1 MPHKR
6 KRKSKADKL
15 GEDNGSD
22 NDERQEK
29 YRDPS
34 PEQESKPKKVKKM
47 APPPLDFSSLLKLA
61 EQKQF
66 EPVKIEKKISEEED
80 GRPMTKKQRMEFE
93 RERERKERQMERRM
107 EEERSKKSGQRQ
119 PDSVMRIPKI
129 SENGERKE
137 KLNGFGRIPKKSS
150 APSSDTAI
158 KSRSL
163 HEETKRRNSVDSDNS
178 SKSNKPNQRDR
189 SSIKPGGDRPNNQKS
204 EHASYKNHH
213 VSEKTHHQSNH
224 SSSNDRKIESSQS
237 NYDRKPSQASIAV
250 NKIKSRMHNVSDQEQ
265 SEASDV
271 ENEKSYSSGQDR
283 QYKTDKYSSKQSSSQ
298 DSLKRSRDK
307 YSGSERNRSPSP
319 DNSKYKP
326 KYSISHSDSGTED
339 ETKYKPRN
347 INSSTIKKQKIKS
360 LFEGSDDDGCNRKTT
375 NHDSY
380 KPESKKPKP
389 SFDLER
395 QRKPYEDSKFKI
407 PKQSLKSD
415 NDRIK
420 KVENPEKHK
429 NSEKIKTASSITKQG
444 SVKDKSK
451 ANDLRSD
458 SQYPKSSS
466 DKNRSVPERP
476 KEKSLPSKEI
486 VKKESSIE
494 SSKKPNHLN
503 AEEALKKDANVWSKP
518 CNLPAKHPSGLSE
531 SQIQRLREM
540 NKKPTTARPG
550 ELNKQLPRDVR
561 SSDGR
566 PPPRPGGSIQGKP
579 SLMKAAAAA
588 AAARSASQKPPSNSS
603 NKEKD
608 SPSKLEKG
616 SFSRSHEK
624 QPTSKNSLPPSRPKE
639 SNNKDSRPRQLP
651 PKDLKPKQ
659 FPPSDMRPKQFP
671 PSDLKPRQFPPSDLK
686 PRQFPPSDLRPR
698 QFPPK
703 DVRPRQFPPPDVRK
717 KPNPRKLHEKFIL
730 LTYILISD
738 S

>member
-6 KRKSKADKL
+6 KRKSKTDKV
-15 GEDNGSD
+15 GEENGSD

-34 PEQESKPKKVKKM
+34 PEQETKSKKVKKM
-47 APPPLDFSSLLKLA
+47 APPPMDFSSLLKLA

-66 EPVKIEKKISEEED
+66 EPVKIEKKVTEDED

-107 EEERSKKSGQRQ
+107 EEERSKKNGQRQ
-119 PDSVMRIPKI
+119 PDSINRIPKI

-150 APSSDTAI
+150 APSNDSIT
-158 KSRSL
+158 KHRSL
-163 HEETKRRNSVDSDNS
+163 NEETKRRNSVDSDNS
-178 SKSNKPNQRDR
+178 SKNNNQNQNDR
-189 SSIKPGGDRPNNQKS
+189 SSLKLGGDRPNNQKS
-204 EHASYKNHH
+204 ERSSYKNHH
-213 VSEKTHHQSNH
+213 ISEKNHQSNH
-224 SSSNDRKIESSQS
+224 SSGNERKIESSQS

-271 ENEKSYSSGQDR
+271 ENERSYSSAQDR
-283 QYKTDKYSSKQSSSQ
+283 QYKTDRYSSKQSSSQ
-298 DSLKRSRDK
+298 DSLKRSREK
-307 YSGSERNRSPSP
+307 YSGSDRNRSPSP

-339 ETKYKPRN
+339 ETKYKPRS
-347 INSSTIKKQKIKS
+347 INTSTIKKQKIKS
-360 LFEGSDDDGCNRKTT
+360 LFEGSDDEDTNRKTT

-389 SFDLER
+389 PLDAER
-395 QRKPYEDSKFKI
+395 QRKTFEDSKFKI

-415 NDRIK
+415 NDRVK
-420 KVENPEKHK
+420 RVENSEKHK
-429 NSEKIKTASSITKQG
+429 ISEKVKSAGSITKPG
-444 SVKDKSK
+444 LVKDKSK

-458 SQYPKSSS
+458 RPSYQSCPKSNS

-476 KEKSLPSKEI
+476 KEKILPSSKEI
-486 VKKESSIE
+486 VKKESSTE

-503 AEEALKKDANVWSKP
+503 AEEALKKDASVWSKP

-540 NKKPTTARPG
+540 NKKPTAARPG
-550 ELNKQLPRDVR
+550 ELSKQSPRDVR

-566 PPPRPGGSIQGKP
+566 PLPRPGGSLQGKP

-588 AAARSASQKPPSNSS
+588 AAARSASQKAPSNSS
-603 NKEKD
+603 NKEKE
-608 SPSKLEKG
+608 SPSKLEKE
-616 SFSRSHEK
+616 SSSRANEK
-624 QPTSKNSLPPSRPKE
+624 QPTSKNSLPPSRQKE

-671 PSDLKPRQFPPSDLK
+671 PSDLKPRQFPPSDL
-686 PRQFPPSDLRPR
+686 RPR

-717 KPNPRKLHEKFIL
+717 KPNPRKLH
-730 LTYILISD
+730 
-738 S
+738 

>member
-6 KRKSKADKL
+6 KRKSKADKV

-22 NDERQEK
+22 HDERQEK

-66 EPVKIEKKISEEED
+66 EPVKIEKKVSEDED

-119 PDSVMRIPKI
+119 SDSVNRIPKI

-137 KLNGFGRIPKKSS
+137 KLNGLGRIPKKSS
-150 APSSDTAI
+150 APSNDSIT
-158 KSRSL
+158 KHRSL
-163 HEETKRRNSVDSDNS
+163 QEETKRRNSVDSDNS
-178 SKSNKPNQRDR
+178 SKSNNQNQRDR
-189 SSIKPGGDRPNNQKS
+189 SSLKPGGDRPNNQKS
-204 EHASYKNHH
+204 ERASYKNHH
-213 VSEKTHHQSNH
+213 VSEKNHHQSNH
-224 SSSNDRKIESSQS
+224 SSGNDRKIESSQS

-271 ENEKSYSSGQDR
+271 ENERSSSSGQDR
-283 QYKTDKYSSKQSSSQ
+283 QYKTERYSSKQSSSQ
-298 DSLKRSRDK
+298 NSLKRSHEKYRD
-307 YSGSERNRSPSP
+307 SDRNRSPSP

-326 KYSISHSDSGTED
+326 KYSVSHSDSGTED
-339 ETKYKPRN
+339 ETKYKPRS
-347 INSSTIKKQKIKS
+347 INPSTIKKQKIKS
-360 LFEGSDDDGCNRKTT
+360 LFEGSDDDDNNRKTT
-375 NHDSY
+375 NHDRY
-380 KPESKKPKP
+380 KPESIKPKP
-389 SFDLER
+389 SLDLER
-395 QRKPYEDSKFKI
+395 QKKTYEDSKFKI

-415 NDRIK
+415 NDRVK

-429 NSEKIKTASSITKQG
+429 HSEKVKSASSITKQG
-444 SVKDKSK
+444 LVKDKSK
-451 ANDLRSD
+451 TNELRSD
-458 SQYPKSSS
+458 SYQSCPKSNS
-466 DKNRSVPERP
+466 DNNRSVPERP
-476 KEKSLPSKEI
+476 KEKLLPSKEI
-486 VKKESSIE
+486 VKKESSTE

-503 AEEALKKDANVWSKP
+503 AEEALKKDASVWSKP

-540 NKKPTTARPG
+540 NKKPTAARPG
-550 ELNKQLPRDVR
+550 ELNKQSPRDVR

-566 PPPRPGGSIQGKP
+566 PLPRPGGSLQGKP

-588 AAARSASQKPPSNSS
+588 AAARSAPQKPSSNSS
-603 NKEKD
+603 NKDKE

-616 SFSRSHEK
+616 SSSRSYEK
-624 QPTSKNSLPPSRPKE
+624 QPISKNSLPPSRPKE

-671 PSDLKPRQFPPSDLK
+671 PSDLKPRQFPPSDL
-686 PRQFPPSDLRPR
+686 RPR

-717 KPNPRKLHEKFIL
+717 KPNPRKYDKKFVL
-730 LTYILISD
+730 LTKIFI
-738 S
+738 